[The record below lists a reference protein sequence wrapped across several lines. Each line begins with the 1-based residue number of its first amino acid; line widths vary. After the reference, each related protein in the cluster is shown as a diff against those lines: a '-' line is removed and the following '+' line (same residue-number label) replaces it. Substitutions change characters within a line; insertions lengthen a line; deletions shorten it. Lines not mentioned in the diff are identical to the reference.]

1 MSASDWRK
9 ALDVRTLWAAHEVLS
24 QLRPKRDAQ
33 AGVWLDYYRRSATV
47 YAEVAEV
54 DRGHHHEALYWAARE
69 RERAS
74 ELAGQIE
81 TG

>member
-1 MSASDWRK
+1 VNSWRK
-9 ALDVRTLWAAHEVLS
+9 AEDVRTLWAAHDVLS

-33 AGVWLDYYRRSATV
+33 PRVWLEYYRRSAAV

-69 RERAS
+69 REKAD
-74 ELAGQIE
+74 ELAGQA
-81 TG
+81 